1 MSSLR
6 TGMFGGKIVGRD
18 KKGAFE
24 ALGAEEKKAEAV
36 SIATATQVQPV
47 NDENDT
53 ETVIEQKP
61 APKSMSFVKLLY
73 VLRPFFWP
81 SKGSDGAFKNR
92 IRAVSTWFA
101 VGLSKA
107 SSVYAPFFL
116 AGIYTSE
123 LVFLHHTNLMFLC
136 LISFPFLFPS
146 PKLRRTI
153 LWREIAMVRHETS
166 FSFVPSCSLVLS
178 SRKCKL
184 CCMLV

>member
-1 MSSLR
+1 M
-6 TGMFGGKIVGRD
+6 I
-18 KKGAFE
+18 
-24 ALGAEEKKAEAV
+24 KKADAV
-36 SIATATQVQPV
+36 
-47 NDENDT
+47 
-53 ETVIEQKP
+53 TVTSEYLHHHIGDPQKTHIIRNGCEFDKF
-61 APKSMSFVKLLY
+61 AQASTNQSDDIIRVGY
-73 VLRPFFWP
+73 V
-81 SKGSDGAFKNR
+81 G
-92 IRAVSTWFA
+92 AVSTWFA